1 MGMFCFRVTKFLFVL
16 LFLKGSKLVQIGL
29 ILFYDWNRKKEGDSL
44 IFQGK
49 EEEFLLEQV
58 V

>member
-16 LFLKGSKLVQIGL
+16 LFLKGSKLIQIGL